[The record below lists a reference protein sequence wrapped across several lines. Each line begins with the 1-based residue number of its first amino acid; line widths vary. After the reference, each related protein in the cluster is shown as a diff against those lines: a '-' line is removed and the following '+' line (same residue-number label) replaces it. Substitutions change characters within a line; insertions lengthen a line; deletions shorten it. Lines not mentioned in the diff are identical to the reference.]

1 MCCWLSFII
10 RLSSWRGS
18 HTAFNFTWWVDC
30 LTHLC
35 IVLSFGM
42 FLTYLLLVLG
52 QSLFYMYLLFYHSL
66 TEHLLMRWSLWSCKS
81 REFLFYTK
89 MDEILANI
97 KTIKVK
103 NSFQLMKHGPIFK
116 KIFLIK
122 LSSKLKK
129 LYFITAYKPN

>member
-1 MCCWLSFII
+1 MIVLLILCISVENLLFFFFGLICITDFD
-10 RLSSWRGS
+10 WRGS
-18 HTAFNFTWWVDC
+18 HTAFNCTWWVDC

-52 QSLFYMYLLFYHSL
+52 QSFFYMYLLFYHSL

-97 KTIKVK
+97 NTIKVK
-103 NSFQLMKHGPIFK
+103 KSFQLMKHGPI
-116 KIFLIK
+116 
-122 LSSKLKK
+122 LKK
-129 LYFITAYKPN
+129 YFL